1 VSAERIRFE
10 SVSRRPLRDD
20 EVPADGQLQSFV
32 VNGFVDGFP
41 AHARYLDGR
50 LWCSAE
56 VAQRAEVV
64 VAMGEV
70 FDPGDGGA
78 RIRASLAGTP
88 TAALL
93 TVIRSFS
100 KVSSVELGLGSGSPD
115 D

>member
-1 VSAERIRFE
+1 MLCCLEASLSSCGPATK
-10 SVSRRPLRDD
+10 SRTLGLWLTPYPL
-20 EVPADGQLQSFV
+20 GLL
-32 VNGFVDGFP
+32 VDGFP

-64 VAMGEV
+64 VAMGET
-70 FDPGDGGA
+70 FDPGDGDA

-93 TVIRSFS
+93 TVIRAFS
-100 KVSSVELGLGSGSPD
+100 KVSSVELGLGPGLPD